1 MLLFENIKQAF
12 TAILANKMRALLTML
27 GIIIGIG
34 SVIAIETVGNSL
46 TSSFTSSMESMG
58 ANNVTVRLQQKSTSE
73 ETDERG
79 MSFRGPQFQR
89 TASKDDLM
97 TDEMCDALIE
107 EFPDSIK
114 GISKTCSVGTGTITR
129 FSNTATVSVEGGND
143 TYFTQQDLTIL
154 YGDDFGDKALDGGK
168 GVCIM
173 SDNAAEKLY
182 KDAESALGQ
191 SVEVVSNGKFYE
203 YVVAGIYEYSSDEI
217 MGMADEDPTTTLYI
231 PLKKAQESTHTYGYS
246 SFTVLSASG
255 VDVDTLM
262 DDIESFFDRY
272 YHNNKNF
279 APATS
284 SMSSMVSTMT
294 EMLGT
299 IQIAISIIAGISL
312 LVGGIGVMNIML
324 VSISERT
331 REIGIR
337 KALGA
342 TNGSIRVQFIVE
354 SMILCL
360 LGGVIGI
367 IIGVGGGSF
376 AASKMGYEAA
386 PSITSIVLSVGFS
399 LLIGVFFG
407 YYPANKAAQ
416 MNPIDA
422 LSYE

>member
-1 MLLFENIKQAF
+1 MLLLENISQAF
-12 TAILANKMRALLTML
+12 AAILANKMRALLTML

-58 ANNVTVRLQQKSTSE
+58 SNNVTVRLQQKST
-73 ETDERG
+73 ETTTDDRG
-79 MSFRGPQFQR
+79 MSFRGPSFQKS
-89 TASKDDLM
+89 ASEDDQM
-97 TDEMCDALIE
+97 TDEMIEALIE
-107 EFPDSIK
+107 AFPDDIR
-114 GISKTCSVGTGTITR
+114 GVSKSCSVGTGSITR
-129 FSNTATVSVEGGND
+129 FSNTATVSVTGGND
-143 TYFTQQDLTIL
+143 KYFVQQDLTML
-154 YGDDFGDKALDGGK
+154 YGSELGDKALDGGK
-168 GVCIM
+168 GVCLM
-173 SDNAAEKLY
+173 SDKAAEKLY
-182 KDAESALGQ
+182 KDAENALGE
-191 SVEVVSNGKFYE
+191 SIEVVVGQKFYE
-203 YVVAGIYEYSSDEI
+203 YVVTGIYEYSTDEI

-231 PLKKAQESTHTYGYS
+231 PLKNAQESTRTYGYT
-246 SFTVLSASG
+246 SFTVISETG

-272 YHNNKNF
+272 YHNNKDF

-284 SMSSMVSTMT
+284 SMSSIVSTMT
-294 EMLGT
+294 DMLGK

-342 TNGSIRVQFIVE
+342 TNNSIRVQFIVE

-360 LGGVIGI
+360 IGGVIGI
-367 IIGVGGGSF
+367 AIGVGGGS
-376 AASKMGYEAA
+376 AAAKAMGYDAY